1 MELNWLKT
9 FVIAAEHGNFR
20 KASELLYIS
29 QPTVTVHIKQLEK
42 EVGAELFVRDGR
54 AVVLTEAG
62 RRYMKDAKTLLSL
75 YEEGI
80 ANMHSFQQGF
90 ISQLTI
96 GISPLIADTILPF
109 VLKQFVQSHSNI
121 EISVKIIESIK
132 IEQAVEKEEVDIG
145 LSCLP
150 NRKTDLKCHPLYD
163 DPLVLVVPHDGFDLE
178 TGYPMEE
185 EDIFRQHTLL
195 THNHPGYWDELCQ
208 QIKAMYPHTKMMKVS
223 QTHITKRFIIEGLG
237 VSILPKSTV
246 RRELLE
252 GRLLEVDCRS
262 INLPDAKTYALMK
275 YEHSIQ
281 KEFLKFLSQY
291 RI

>member
-9 FVIAAEHGNFR
+9 FVVAAENNNFR
-20 KASELLYIS
+20 KTSELLYIS

-42 EVGAELFVRDGR
+42 EVGADLFVRDGR
-54 AVVLTEAG
+54 KVMLTEAG
-62 RRYMKDAKTLLSL
+62 RRYMKHAKKLLSL

-80 ANMHSFQQGF
+80 SELHSFQQGF
-90 ISQLTI
+90 TSQLTI

-109 VLKQFVQSHSNI
+109 VLKQFLQSHPNI

-132 IEQAVEKEEVDIG
+132 IEQAVELEEVDIG

-150 NRKTDLKCHPLYD
+150 NKKTDLNCRSLYD
-163 DPLVLVVPHDGFDLE
+163 DPLVFVVPHDGFDLE
-178 TGYPMEE
+178 AGAPIEE
-185 EDIFRQHTLL
+185 EEIFHHHTLL

-208 QIKAMYPHTKMMKVS
+208 QIKAKYPYTKMMKVS

-252 GRLLEVDCRS
+252 GRLLEVECRS
-262 INLPDAKTYALMK
+262 ISLPDTKTYALLK

-281 KEFLKFLSQY
+281 KEFLRFLSQY

>member
-42 EVGAELFVRDGR
+42 EVGAELFVREGR
-54 AVVLTEAG
+54 KVILTEAG

-80 ANMHSFQQGF
+80 SNLHSFQQGF
-90 ISQLTI
+90 TSQLTI

-109 VLKQFVQSHSNI
+109 VLKQFIHSHSNI

-132 IEQAVEKEEVDIG
+132 IEQAVELEEVDIG

-150 NRKTDLKCHPLYD
+150 NRKTDLKCHPLYE
-163 DPLVLVVPHDGFDLE
+163 DPLVLAVPHDGFDLE
-178 TGYPMEE
+178 SGYPIEE
-185 EDIFRQHTLL
+185 EDIFRQYTLL
-195 THNHPGYWDELCQ
+195 THNHPGYWDELCE
-208 QIKAMYPHTKMMKVS
+208 QIKMKYPHTKMMKVS

>member
-54 AVVLTEAG
+54 KVILTEAG
-62 RRYMKDAKTLLSL
+62 RKYMKDAQTLLSL

-80 ANMHSFQQGF
+80 SNLHSFQQGF
-90 ISQLTI
+90 TSQLTI

-109 VLKQFVQSHSNI
+109 VLKQFIQSHSNI

-132 IEQAVEKEEVDIG
+132 IEQAVELEEVDIG

-150 NRKTDLKCHPLYD
+150 NRKTDLKCHPLYK
-163 DPLVLVVPHDGFDLE
+163 DPLVLAVPHDGFDLE
-178 TGYPMEE
+178 TGYPIEE

-208 QIKAMYPHTKMMKVS
+208 QIKAKYPHTKMMKVS

>member
-9 FVIAAEHGNFR
+9 FVVAAENNNFR
-20 KASELLYIS
+20 KTSELLYIS

-42 EVGAELFVRDGR
+42 EVGADLFVRDGR
-54 AVVLTEAG
+54 KVMLTEAG
-62 RRYMKDAKTLLSL
+62 RKYLKHAKTLLSL
-75 YEEGI
+75 YEKGLSEL
-80 ANMHSFQQGF
+80 HSFQQGF
-90 ISQLTI
+90 TSQLTI

-109 VLKQFVQSHSNI
+109 VLKQFLQSHPYI
-121 EISVKIIESIK
+121 EISVRIIESIK
-132 IEQAVEKEEVDIG
+132 IEQAVELEEVDIG

-150 NRKTDLKCHPLYD
+150 NKITDLNCQLLFN
-163 DPLVLVVPHDGFDLE
+163 DPLVLVVPHDGFDFE
-178 TGYPMEE
+178 AGSPIEE
-185 EDIFRQHTLL
+185 EDIFQQHTLL

-208 QIKAMYPHTKMMKVS
+208 QIKAKYPHTKMMKVS

-252 GRLLEVDCRS
+252 GRLLEVECRS

-275 YEHSIQ
+275 YEHSLQ
-281 KEFLKFLSQY
+281 SEFLRFLSQY

>member
-9 FVIAAEHGNFR
+9 FIIAAEHSNFR
-20 KASELLYIS
+20 KASELLFIS

-42 EVGAELFVRDGR
+42 EVGANLFVRDGR
-54 AVVLTEAG
+54 KVMLTEAG
-62 RRYMKDAKTLLSL
+62 IRYVKHAKTLLSL

-80 ANMHSFQQGF
+80 SELHSFQQGF

-109 VLKQFVQSHSNI
+109 VLKQFIQSHPNI

-132 IEQAVEKEEVDIG
+132 IEQAVELEEVDIG

-150 NRKTDLKCHPLYD
+150 NKKTDLNCQPLYH
-163 DPLVLVVPHDGFDLE
+163 DPLILVVPHDGFDFE
-178 TGYPMEE
+178 IGAPIEE
-185 EDIFRQHTLL
+185 EDIFQNHTLL

-208 QIKAMYPHTKMMKVS
+208 QIKAKYPYSKMMKVS

-252 GRLLEVDCRS
+252 GRLLEVDCHS
-262 INLPDAKTYALMK
+262 LNLPDAKTYALMK
-275 YEHSIQ
+275 YEHTLQ
-281 KEFLKFLSQY
+281 KEFLGFLSQY

>member
-9 FVIAAEHGNFR
+9 FVTAAEHSNFR

-42 EVGAELFVRDGR
+42 EVGIELFVRDGR
-54 AVVLTEAG
+54 RVMLTEAG
-62 RRYMKDAKTLLSL
+62 RSYLKHVKTLLAL

-80 ANMHSFQQGF
+80 SELHSIQQGF
-90 ISQLTI
+90 TSQLTI

-109 VLKQFVQSHSNI
+109 VLKQFIQSHPTI

-132 IEQAVEKEEVDIG
+132 IEHAVELEEVDIG

-150 NRKTDLKCHPLYD
+150 NRKTDLKCHSLYD

-178 TGYPMEE
+178 TGLPLEE
-185 EDIFRQHTLL
+185 EDIFGQHTLL
-195 THNHPGYWDELCQ
+195 THNHPGYWEELCQ
-208 QIKAMYPHTKMMKVS
+208 QIKAKYPLTKMMKVS

-237 VSILPKSTV
+237 VSVLPKSTV

-262 INLPDAKTYALMK
+262 INLPNAKTYALMK
-275 YEHSIQ
+275 YEHSLQ
-281 KEFLKFLSQY
+281 NEFLRFISQY

>member
-1 MELNWLKT
+1 ML
-9 FVIAAEHGNFR
+9 FR
-20 KASELLYIS
+20 S
-29 QPTVTVHIKQLEK
+29 
-42 EVGAELFVRDGR
+42 
-54 AVVLTEAG
+54 
-62 RRYMKDAKTLLSL
+62 
-75 YEEGI
+75 
-80 ANMHSFQQGF
+80 
-90 ISQLTI
+90 
-96 GISPLIADTILPF
+96 
-109 VLKQFVQSHSNI
+109 
-121 EISVKIIESIK
+121 
-132 IEQAVEKEEVDIG
+132 
-145 LSCLP
+145 
-150 NRKTDLKCHPLYD
+150 
-163 DPLVLVVPHDGFDLE
+163 
-178 TGYPMEE
+178 EE

-208 QIKAMYPHTKMMKVS
+208 QIKAKYPHTKMMKVS